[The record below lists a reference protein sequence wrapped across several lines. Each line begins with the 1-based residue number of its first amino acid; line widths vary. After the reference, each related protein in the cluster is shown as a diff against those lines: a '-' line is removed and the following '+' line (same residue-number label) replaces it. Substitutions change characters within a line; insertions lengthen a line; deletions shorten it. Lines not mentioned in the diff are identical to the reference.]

1 MADDRGGRAAGGRGL
16 YAKRLNGWLDIAS
29 LVLIAPAV
37 VGGVYWGVVLY
48 HVLRTRWLLPTARAG
63 MRLAEAGALRRAG
76 APRLCV
82 VIPAHNEA
90 GSIGPLAE
98 SLREQTYG
106 NLRVVFALDRCT
118 DDTAG
123 VLLRIVGDD
132 GRFEILTI
140 DSCPGDWAGKVNAV
154 WRGVRESVGARG
166 GGAAAEL
173 LLFID
178 ADTAM
183 HPECLVATVA
193 LLQNRGLGMLS
204 LLSTMTHDRWFE
216 KVVQPAAGMEL
227 MRQYPLLRANMDAGR
242 RAFANGQ
249 FILMTAE
256 AYGRIGGHEAAR
268 GALLEDVEIAR
279 LCERHG
285 VPAGVLLADGM
296 HLCRMYGSYAE
307 FVRGWKRIYV
317 ECANRRISRLRKL
330 ARRTRW
336 LGAVVPALM
345 WAGLGVGVFGMLRV
359 GEGMSVVLLYAA
371 GVSLGLMLLTLGVS
385 YRMGHTPLRHVLSY
399 PVGAWLTGGILER
412 AARDLESREPTVWA
426 GREYVRE
433 AR

>member
-1 MADDRGGRAAGGRGL
+1 M
-16 YAKRLNGWLDIAS
+16 NGWLDIAS
-29 LVLIAPAV
+29 LVLLAPAL

-48 HVLRTRWLLPTARAG
+48 HVVRTKWLLPTARAG
-63 MRLAEAGALRRAG
+63 MGLAEAPALRGAG

-90 GSIGPLAE
+90 ASIGALAE
-98 SLREQTYG
+98 SLKRQTYG

-123 VLLRIVGDD
+123 VLRGIVGSD
-132 GRFEILTI
+132 GRFEIMTI
-140 DSCPGDWAGKVNAV
+140 SSCPSDWAGKVNAV
-154 WRGVRESVGARG
+154 WRGVQDSAGARE
-166 GGAAAEL
+166 AEL

-183 HPECLVATVA
+183 HPECLVATAA

-204 LLSTMTHDRWFE
+204 LLSTMTHDQWFE
-216 KVVQPAAGMEL
+216 RVVQPAAGMEL
-227 MRQYPLLRANMDAGR
+227 MRQYPLLRANMDQGR

-256 AYGRIGGHEAAR
+256 AYTRIGGHEAAR
-268 GALLEDVEIAR
+268 TALLEDVEIAR

-285 VPAGVLLADGM
+285 VRAGVLLADGM
-296 HLCRMYGSYAE
+296 HLCRMYNAYGE
-307 FVRGWKRIYV
+307 FVKGWKRIYV
-317 ECANRRISRLRKL
+317 ECANRRVSRLRKL
-330 ARRTRW
+330 GRRTRALGTVVPVLVW
-336 LGAVVPALM
+336 LGLA
-345 WAGLGVGVFGMLRV
+345 LGVYGAMSV
-359 GEGMSVVLLYAA
+359 GQGASVVLLYAA
-371 GVSLGLMLLTLGVS
+371 SVALALMLLTLGIS
-385 YRMGHTPLRHVLSY
+385 YRMGHTPLRHVLTYS
-399 PVGAWLTGGILER
+399 VGAWMTGAILES
-412 AARDLESREPTVWA
+412 AARDLENREPTVWA